1 MMTKK
6 TEDKNEYR
14 KVQADAC
21 HSAAGSSSSAEVRR
35 AFLEL
40 EQGWLQLMG
49 IAPEETPRD
58 LASSDQKVRADPS
71 KARRRKGK

>member
-1 MMTKK
+1 MMTKN

-49 IAPEETPRD
+49 GAPEEAPRTLAGDDQEAGAVTP
-58 LASSDQKVRADPS
+58 
-71 KARRRKGK
+71 KARRRKRK

>member
-1 MMTKK
+1 MMTKN

-49 IAPEETPRD
+49 VAPEETPRD
-58 LASSDQKVRADPS
+58 LASSDQKVRAVPS
-71 KARRRKGK
+71 NARRRTGK

>member
-1 MMTKK
+1 MMTKN

-58 LASSDQKVRADPS
+58 LAGDNQEIRAAPP
-71 KARRRKGK
+71 KARRRRRR

>member
-1 MMTKK
+1 MTKN

-49 IAPEETPRD
+49 IAPEETRD
-58 LASSDQKVRADPS
+58 LASSDQKVRAVLS

>member
-1 MMTKK
+1 MTKN

-49 IAPEETPRD
+49 IAPEESPRALTGDDQEARAVTP
-58 LASSDQKVRADPS
+58 
-71 KARRRKGK
+71 KARRRKPR

>member
-1 MMTKK
+1 MMTKN

-49 IAPEETPRD
+49 IAPEETRD
-58 LASSDQKVRADPS
+58 LASSDQKVRAVLS

>member
-1 MMTKK
+1 MMTKN

-21 HSAAGSSSSAEVRR
+21 HTAAGSSSSAEVRR

-49 IAPEETPRD
+49 IAPEETHRD
-58 LASSDQKVRADPS
+58 LASSDQKVRAVLS

>member
-1 MMTKK
+1 MMTKN

-49 IAPEETPRD
+49 IAPEETRD
-58 LASSDQKVRADPS
+58 LASSDQKVRAVPS

>member
-1 MMTKK
+1 MMTKN

-49 IAPEETPRD
+49 VAPEETPRD
-58 LASSDQKVRADPS
+58 LASSDQKVRAVPS